1 MVVTVRRISQELL
14 HIVGDVDHIVSS
26 VCIINGKVIHATL
39 IVITVEVIILSEC
52 EKEIIMR

>member
-1 MVVTVRRISQELL
+1 M
-14 HIVGDVDHIVSS
+14 GDVDHIVSS